1 MEEKIWTFQ
10 LLVALA
16 AANKTVGEEE
26 RAALEAAATQIF
38 EESNDQARAL
48 AAINAPVAPE
58 VLLTNLPSAQ
68 VTAQSFGFRLLTAC
82 LDLAAADGE
91 ICDSEA
97 AFLYDLGRFYRLEPD
112 LVASFIEDRR
122 IRIADEAAAKLA
134 EAGQASGP

>member
-1 MEEKIWTFQ
+1 MEEKMWTFQ

-26 RAALEAAATQIF
+26 REALEAAATQIF
-38 EESNDQARAL
+38 EESKDQERAL
-48 AAINAPVAPE
+48 AAIKAPVAPE

-68 VTAQSFGFRLLTAC
+68 VTAQSFGFRLLTEC
-82 LDLAAADGE
+82 LELAAIDGE

-97 AFLYDLGRFYRLEPD
+97 AFLYDLGRFYRFEPD

-122 IRIADEAAAKLA
+122 IRIEGEAAARLA
-134 EAGQASGP
+134 EASQPSGT

>member
-26 RAALEAAATQIF
+26 RAALEALATQIF
-38 EESNDQARAL
+38 EEKDQARAL
-48 AAINAPVAPE
+48 AAIKAPVAPE

-68 VTAQSFGFRLLTAC
+68 VTAQSFGFRLLTEC

-97 AFLYDLGRFYRLEPD
+97 AFLYDLGRFYRFEPD

-122 IRIADEAAAKLA
+122 IRIADEATAKLA